1 MKIHLSAVG
10 TSLLRNAEDKDPKIK
25 DKLIT
30 LGLERWYNLSLDD
43 KKQMIIVQNRSELK
57 DILRNFIR
65 ENGDKASAEL
75 SSLLKAFK
83 KFNHEPSDTK
93 VFLYYTKSENSKL
106 AGEVIKEY
114 FSDLGYNVELAEV
127 SKINS
132 EENFYE
138 GLTDLFDKVV
148 TKLIKWRNEGHE
160 IFINVTPG
168 FKGESIFLS
177 TAGLMLEATLYYLH
191 ESFND
196 IVVLP
201 SPPITIK
208 PNYIKIIK
216 DLEKEG
222 YVISMDRAEKILD
235 KDTIRK
241 LEHLAIA
248 EEKEGA
254 ITLRSWIKELI
265 QYFYESQEQNR
276 GYKIITEDGKE
287 IVVSNGEELD
297 EEIKKLG
304 NKKYTIEPLGIIKVR

>member
-43 KKQMIIVQNRSELK
+43 KKQMVIVQNRSELK
-57 DILRNFIR
+57 NILRNFIR

-93 VFLYYTKSENSKL
+93 VFLYYTKSENSRS

-114 FSDLGYNVELAEV
+114 FRDLGYDVELAEV

-201 SPPITIK
+201 SPVCPYTFIS
-208 PNYIKIIK
+208 IILCSIMIECR
-216 DLEKEG
+216 DLALNHRWVMG
-222 YVISMDRAEKILD
+222 LLRAQRHGAHISVISL
-235 KDTIRK
+235 
-241 LEHLAIA
+241 
-248 EEKEGA
+248 
-254 ITLRSWIKELI
+254 TL
-265 QYFYESQEQNR
+265 
-276 GYKIITEDGKE
+276 
-287 IVVSNGEELD
+287 
-297 EEIKKLG
+297 
-304 NKKYTIEPLGIIKVR
+304 LGIAHIGVRDHYLSTKICYKQI